1 MEHVGIG
8 LYGENGHQVSA
19 DMIRQEHAKLIG
31 VCGIRKTS
39 FDQDVKVYQSLEE
52 LLSDPRIGLVCVCSP
67 KRSGQAEDIRKIIRQ
82 GKHVYA
88 EKPCVM
94 REEDLDEILELAKK
108 YNVIF
113 CEMAGCMFERPYNKA
128 REIVEQGSLGEIV
141 QIFVQK
147 SYPYADFRPQDE
159 NVDGGLLLQN
169 AIYGARF
176 VEHIAG
182 VKIRRI
188 TNTLETSLGNP
199 LGRGN
204 PFSRGLKMAASM
216 QMELENGGIASV
228 IANYLNQPGTKI
240 WGNEE
245 LRIFGTKGY
254 LKTNIVDA
262 SVDVFAGE
270 RHFHYDS
277 APEDSLL
284 SRLIRCIG
292 QQEPFPYEAEYLTHP
307 TRMVIRAKEGTA
319 GFGVSVGAG
328 TAVSEKAP
336 ENDRGNGG

>member
-1 MEHVGIG
+1 MKHIGIG

-19 DMIRQEHAKLIG
+19 DMIRQEQAELIG
-31 VCGIRKTS
+31 VCGIRKTA
-39 FDQDVKVYQSLEE
+39 FDQSVKVYQSLEE
-52 LLSDPRIGLVCVCSP
+52 LLADPRIGLVCVCSP

-94 REEDLDEILELAKK
+94 EEKDLDEILELAEKHH
-108 YNVIF
+108 VIF
-113 CEMAGCMFERPYNKA
+113 CEMAGCMHERPYNKV
-128 REIVEQGSLGEIV
+128 REIIKQGVLGEIV

-169 AIYGARF
+169 AVYGARF

-188 TNTLETSLGNP
+188 TDTLVTSLGNP
-199 LGRGN
+199 LEREKPMERGN
-204 PFSRGLKMAASM
+204 PLKRGFKMAASL

-245 LRIFGTKGY
+245 LRIFGTRGY
-254 LKTNIVDA
+254 LKTNIADA
-262 SVDVFAGE
+262 SVDVYAGE
-270 RHFHYDS
+270 KYFHYDS
-277 APEDSLL
+277 APEDSLF
-284 SRLIRCIG
+284 SRLIRSIG
-292 QQEPFPYEAEYLTHP
+292 QQEPFPYDAGYLTHP
-307 TRMVIRAKEGTA
+307 TRMVIRAKREA
-319 GFGVSVGAG
+319 GL
-328 TAVSEKAP
+328 
-336 ENDRGNGG
+336 